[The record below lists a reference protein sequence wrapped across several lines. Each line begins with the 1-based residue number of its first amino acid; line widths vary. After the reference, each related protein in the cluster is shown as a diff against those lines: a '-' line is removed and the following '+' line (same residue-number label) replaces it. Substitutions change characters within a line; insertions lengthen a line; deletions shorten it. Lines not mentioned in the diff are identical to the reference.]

1 VGKIKDVSDAPFS
14 QEYPCDCMLS
24 AVANASF
31 YPSSPYSWLKGR
43 LKIDRVWLSH
53 EEMCKMFSGVL
64 VIHEFPAK

>member
-1 VGKIKDVSDAPFS
+1 
-14 QEYPCDCMLS
+14 MLS

-31 YPSSPYSWLKGR
+31 YTSSPYSWLKGR